1 MHFEEKKQP
10 LWLRFIKIAQYP
22 LLIGVAA
29 AGIVAYNGWHTMKIE
44 PLLQYREFK
53 YYESAE
59 RYLRENYNLN
69 TDAIKS
75 WIGKSKGNYIFFQ
88 AGLMFQNVAPFQ
100 MAFLYE
106 NGFPVEKE
114 NILWH
119 PIDDRYSLD
128 LELAEVYQENN
139 TMFLRLKGTL
149 VFTPRPF
156 IDMLKTQRLLSEGFT
171 EKDGRYVKAIEHNLK
186 LNANLR

>member
-1 MHFEEKKQP
+1 MQSQEKKQSI
-10 LWLRFIKIAQYP
+10 WIRFIKIAQYP
-22 LLIGVAA
+22 VLICVAA
-29 AGIVAYNGWHTMKIE
+29 AGIIAYNGWNTMKIE

-69 TDAIKS
+69 TNDIEA
-75 WIGKSKGNYIFFQ
+75 WIGNSKGNYIFFQ

-156 IDMLKTQRLLSEGFT
+156 IDMLKTKRLLAEGFV
-171 EKDGRYVKAIEHNLK
+171 EEDGRYIKPIEHNLK
-186 LNANLR
+186 LNAKLR